1 MTCEEAQIYP
11 INITPMSAAEA
22 LECIAAIKGNL
33 ESLRLLLLELHRRR
47 GWEVLGYASWSDCA
61 LAE

>member
-1 MTCEEAQIYP
+1 MP
-11 INITPMSAAEA
+11 IDITPMSAAEA
-22 LECIAAIKGNL
+22 RECIAAIKGNL
-33 ESLRLLLLELHRRR
+33 ESLRLLLLELHRRT